1 VKFLCAL
8 ASALFCVSAPVA
20 APAQSP
26 DLSLISALCS
36 DDYHEDTAGQC
47 SVISA
52 DGEIFILTQY
62 GVVIAGETDEDV
74 IVLYLD
80 DLEDTPVGS
89 IQPRREDAV
98 ATDDK
103 PNAEPANRQETIA
116 SRVMVLEA
124 PSAKVERA
132 RTMLQ
137 RPVGASRRP
146 PRQSTMGRS
155 NEGADAAAVA
165 VKL

>member
-1 VKFLCAL
+1 VKFLCAI
-8 ASALFCVSAPVA
+8 ASALFCVALPVA

-36 DDYHEDTAGQC
+36 DDYYEDTAGQC

-62 GVVIAGETDEDV
+62 GIVIAGDTDEDV

-89 IQPRREDAV
+89 IQPRNEDAA
-98 ATDDK
+98 ATEDK
-103 PNAEPANRQETIA
+103 TNAEPTDDQETIA
-116 SRVMVLEA
+116 SRVIVLDA
-124 PSAKVERA
+124 PSAI
-132 RTMLQ
+132 
-137 RPVGASRRP
+137 G
-146 PRQSTMGRS
+146 G
-155 NEGADAAAVA
+155 EGADDVATTGPTARSVPAAAEA
-165 VKL
+165 IDDSTIE